1 MRHSFFSNLCLLDG
15 NLTEDDLKFLRPFT
29 LKVNMHMPGVTFAQ
43 LPLAFPNSNISMW
56 KEIQAHAAWLSSFDA
71 KSYPCCINLCCAY
84 TGPHVDKTTCPY
96 CSEPQ
101 NGSSGKPR
109 KVFIYL
115 PVIPQLK
122 AFLVNKTM
130 AKEMSYCSQAQD
142 KHTPGT
148 ILNVTDST
156 NYQSLLSKQVTVDT
170 KQLPHKF
177 FEDLHDVTLG
187 LSMDSFAPFK
197 QCTKMVWPLLLMN
210 YNLWPEIRNH
220 LENLIG
226 IGVIPGPKK
235 PTNFDLFLWPLV
247 QELLQLEV
255 GVHTYNSLTDV
266 FFALRAYLILVFGDI
281 PAISMV
287 MRMKGH
293 NGSCPCRMCEIRG
306 VRIPDSRNPIHYVPL
321 DRARHP
327 DLASQPDAIPS
338 YDPKRLPLRT
348 HSKFIDQAN
357 KVQFATTEA
366 DSERFAKQYGIKGL
380 SILTALSSLSFP
392 SSFPYDFMHLIWENV
407 AKNLMSLWTGNYK
420 DLDTGSESYGFPS
433 TIWDAIGAATAA
445 LGDLLPY
452 IFGPRPPN
460 VASDKM
466 SWTADTRCFW
476 IQYIAPVVLQGRFL
490 QDKYYDHFVDFVR
503 LVNICLCFELTTAD
517 VEEVQCGFVSWVRK
531 YEEYVS
537 IIHCC
542 RGIVGC

>member
-1 MRHSFFSNLCLLDG
+1 MLDG
-15 NLTEDDLKFLRPFT
+15 DLTEDDLKFLRPFA
-29 LKVNMHMPGVTFAQ
+29 LKVNTHMPGATFAQ
-43 LPLAFPNSNISMW
+43 LPLAFPDSNISTW
-56 KEIQAHAAWLSSFDA
+56 KEIQAHAARLSGFNA
-71 KSYPCCINLCCAY
+71 ESYPCCINSCCAY

-96 CSEPQ
+96 CSEPR
-101 NGSSGKPR
+101 NDSSGKPR

-115 PVIPQLK
+115 PVIPRLK
-122 AFLVNKTM
+122 AFLANKTM
-130 AKEMSYCSQAQD
+130 AKEMSYRSQAQD

-148 ILNVTDST
+148 ILDVTDST
-156 NYQSLLSKQVTVDT
+156 NYRSLLSKQVTVDT

-177 FEDLHDVTLG
+177 FEDSRNVALG
-187 LSMDSFAPFK
+187 LSTDGFAPFK
-197 QCTKMVWPLLLMN
+197 RHTKMAWPLLLVN
-210 YNLWPEIRNH
+210 YNLRPEIRNH

-226 IGVIPGPKK
+226 VGVIPGPKK
-235 PTNFDLFLWPLV
+235 PVDFDSFLWPLV
-247 QELLQLEV
+247 QELLRLEV
-255 GVHTYNSLTDV
+255 GVHAYNSLTDV

-338 YDPKRLPLRT
+338 YNPERLPLRT

-357 KVQFATTEA
+357 EVQFAATEA

-420 DLDTGSESYGFPS
+420 DLDTGSESYEFPS

-445 LGDLLPY
+445 SGDLLPY

-460 VASDKM
+460 VTSDKM

-476 IQYIAPVVLQGRFL
+476 IQYIAPVVLRGCFL

-503 LVNICLCFELTTAD
+503 LVNICLRFELTTAD
-517 VEEVQCGFVSWVRK
+517 VEEVRCGFASWVRK

-542 RGIVGC
+542 HGIVGC